1 MYDIIFKRVE
11 MKLLELL
18 LENSKPVPLCEVKKY
33 KEKNELRD
41 LTPDEFVEMI
51 TDHLY
56 EHIFSEFNLNPHDRS
71 DDDEV
76 ISIDVG
82 LKED

>member
-33 KEKNELRD
+33 KEKNELDD
-41 LTPDEFVEMI
+41 LTPDEFIKMI

-56 EHIFSEFNLNPHDRS
+56 EHILSEFNVSPYDRS

-76 ISIDVG
+76 VSIDVD
-82 LKED
+82 LKEG